1 MENKIRFK
9 KASNSA
15 DSHSYGR
22 GLRSLLGSSA
32 LRWKLVDP
40 REVKPLADG
49 TWRPVRLT
57 KSEEQA
63 MAKNGEFRKGSTEQ
77 EYFFR
82 LNKELTEKFKAK
94 TEQKKQQQ
102 EDQVAKELH
111 WMKCPRCG
119 HDLKSEDFG
128 TLMVD
133 QCADCGGVFLDKAEV
148 DFLMDLQDHNSL
160 STIFNGLMSP
170 KKKGA

>member
-9 KASNSA
+9 KSPNS
-15 DSHSYGR
+15 SEPHSYGR
-22 GLRSLLGSSA
+22 GLRSLLENPA
-32 LRWKLVDP
+32 LRWKRVDH
-40 REVKPLADG
+40 REGNLPSERASQ
-49 TWRPVRLT
+49 PVGLT

-63 MAKNGEFRKGSTEQ
+63 MANNGEFRKGSSEQ

-94 TEQKKQQQ
+94 TEQRKQQHD
-102 EDQVAKELH
+102 DQVAKELH

-119 HDLKSEDFG
+119 HDLKSQDFG
-128 TLMVD
+128 SLMVD
-133 QCADCGGVFLDKAEV
+133 QCGDCGGVFLDKSEV